1 MLAVFSER
9 RTRFFFALFGDRSG
23 FCPETCPDITFTL
36 LGHYIVLFY
45 FSGQPSLLV
54 VGYMILSEIK
64 YNQISRKVYNMK
76 NYSLEEV
83 FCEWQKATPEDR
95 AEAIAR
101 LRGEGSSVENCSQL
115 DKLYRIKDAAKKL
128 GCHALTVQRYM
139 DSGKLPYV
147 CPAGRRKIL
156 ESDLIKFMENNVY
169 IPRKE
174 RTKKTAIP
182 AQEGTSE
189 VVTA

>member
-1 MLAVFSER
+1 M
-9 RTRFFFALFGDRSG
+9 T
-23 FCPETCPDITFTL
+23 
-36 LGHYIVLFY
+36 
-45 FSGQPSLLV
+45 
-54 VGYMILSEIK
+54 
-64 YNQISRKVYNMK
+64 

-95 AEAIAR
+95 AEAMSL
-101 LRGEGSSVENCSQL
+101 LRGEGNAVENCSQL

-182 AQEGTSE
+182 TQEGTSE

>member
-1 MLAVFSER
+1 M
-9 RTRFFFALFGDRSG
+9 T
-23 FCPETCPDITFTL
+23 
-36 LGHYIVLFY
+36 
-45 FSGQPSLLV
+45 
-54 VGYMILSEIK
+54 
-64 YNQISRKVYNMK
+64 
-76 NYSLEEV
+76 NYTLEEL

-95 AEAIAR
+95 AEAMAR
-101 LRGEGSSVENCSQL
+101 LRGEGNSVENRLQL
-115 DKLYRIKDAAKKL
+115 DKLYKIKDAAQKL
-128 GCHALTVQRYM
+128 GCHPISVERYM

-182 AQEGTSE
+182 TQEETPE
-189 VVTA
+189 VVCQ